1 MAKSKFDV
9 FCWESLPKTQSF
21 SFQTSPRICS
31 LIFFF
36 KTSPKISSLR
46 FWKWGL
52 LMQILLAPRAF
63 SRLRISAFTQNF
75 WVFSFYIADF
85 WQTFWVIWEN
95 GSNWSNLR
103 LKMSFFA
110 LGRLKNHKVPH
121 LHPNSTMFMP
131 LDRLQLK
138 IYAFSGKFNVC
149 SKRVLLSW
157 IQFGAILRS
166 KLRFFLRNTGVD
178 SDFTQNFWGK
188 NWQLGALEW
197 RF

>member
-1 MAKSKFDV
+1 MPSVKRFEAGTLTGFPGAPPSAVKNV
-9 FCWESLPKTQSF
+9 NW
-21 SFQTSPRICS
+21 FQ
-31 LIFFF
+31 
-36 KTSPKISSLR
+36 
-46 FWKWGL
+46 
-52 LMQILLAPRAF
+52 PRAS

-75 WVFSFYIADF
+75 WVFLFYIADF

-103 LKMSFFA
+103 LRMSFFA

-149 SKRVLLSW
+149 SKRLFLSW
-157 IQFGAILRS
+157 IKICRDFTLQTQIFTQKYRS
-166 KLRFFLRNTGVD
+166 WLRFYSEFLRKKLAVEV
-178 SDFTQNFWGK
+178 SDYRSDYHYLDEYIYCRLTV
-188 NWQLGALEW
+188 
-197 RF
+197 